1 VRPGEIHFRRNFYYD
16 RETGELRGKYL
27 LALAVLPGGDIV
39 FRLLTS
45 RPHGRREA
53 PPCFHGDPYPSYFLG
68 VPGNPL
74 DRNTW
79 VDLRSCDDYDG
90 ASAAGHLARGEL
102 VRVKSL
108 SPAALRPI
116 MECVAAANDTTRL
129 QERAIRDQM
138 AALGI

>member
-1 VRPGEIHFRRNFYYD
+1 MRPGEIYFRRNYYYD

-45 RPHGRREA
+45 RQHGRPEA
-53 PPCFHGDPYPSYFLG
+53 PPCFHGDPYPSFFLG
-68 VPGNPL
+68 VPEVPL
-74 DRNTW
+74 TRKTW

-102 VRVKSL
+102 VRVTSL
-108 SPAALRPI
+108 APAALRLI
-116 MECVAAANDTTRL
+116 LECVAAANDTTRL

-138 AALGI
+138 AALGS